1 MMELTLTE
9 DGQFLRVD
17 SATELELEQLNISLT
32 RRIENHRFNPLVKKG
47 IWDGYISYFKD
58 NQWIPAGLWQEVTK
72 ICKQYNYDIKIN
84 GVTRLFDKDIS
95 AQSFEEWAL
104 EFFEDH
110 PDGIVPRDY
119 QIEAAFNILKFRR
132 SLSELATSAG
142 KTLISFLTVAYML
155 EKQKASKILFIVPNV
170 SLVVQATEDFAEY
183 NHENRVKMM
192 VQQIYSGQ
200 KIKPNRNIV
209 IGTYQS
215 LVKKSKEFFDDFDA
229 VIVDETHK
237 AKSNSIKTILQKCRM
252 AKYKYGLSGTIPKDN
267 TLDRLTLMS
276 QTGPLITEIK
286 ASFLQKEGYIA
297 GCNVKVIEM
306 DYAPQASKQAF
317 MELAT
322 NRYDSKDVFSLE
334 QNYVINSPGRIN
346 FVTKVIA
353 KIPKNSLVLFHR
365 IEHGKKLYEMLRQ
378 RSDKKVY
385 YVDGGTNTDIREE
398 YKAKMEAG
406 DDVVI
411 IASYGTFSTG
421 ISIKKIHNI
430 FFTESFK
437 SEVIIRQSIGRG
449 LRQHESK
456 ESVNIIDFVDDLR
469 WDEWQNYL
477 YRHAKA
483 RKKIYKQE
491 KFKFEVKKVKFDG
504 DI

>member
-9 DGQFLRVD
+9 DGQLLRVD

-47 IWDGYISYFKD
+47 VWDGYISYFKD
-58 NQWIPAGLWQEVTK
+58 NMWIPSGLWQEVTK
-72 ICKQYNYDIKIN
+72 ICKQYNFDIKIN
-84 GVTRLFDKDIS
+84 GVTRLFDKDIT
-95 AQSFEEWAL
+95 AESFEKWAL
-104 EFFEDH
+104 EFFEGH
-110 PDGIVPRDY
+110 PDGITPRDY

-155 EKQKASKILFIVPNV
+155 EKEKASKILFIVPNV

-192 VQQIYSGQ
+192 IQQIYSGQ
-200 KIKPNRNIV
+200 KIKANRNIV
-209 IGTYQS
+209 VGTYQS
-215 LVKKSKEFFDDFDA
+215 LVKKPKEFFDEFDA

-237 AKSNSIKTILQKCRM
+237 AKSNSIKTILQKCRH
-252 AKYKYGLSGTIPKDN
+252 ATYKYGLSGTIPKDN

-276 QTGPLITEIK
+276 QTGPLITEVK
-286 ASFLQKEGYIA
+286 ASFLQKEGHIA

-306 DYAPQASKQAF
+306 SYAPDSSKQAF

-346 FVTKVIA
+346 FITKVIA

-456 ESVNIIDFVDDLR
+456 DSVNIIDFVDDLR
-469 WDEWQNYL
+469 WDDWENYL

-483 RKKIYKQE
+483 RKKIYRQE
-491 KFKFEVKKVKFDG
+491 KFKYEVKKVRFEG